1 MLNVFF
7 DIIVYPIRLFLECV
21 YAVLY
26 LSIFKNNIL
35 VSLAGLSLTV
45 NILCL
50 PLYAKAEQLQ
60 KIERG
65 IQKKLSHKAAS
76 IKKHFFGDERYL
88 MLSMYYRENHYHPI
102 MALRSSLSLL
112 IQIPFFIAA
121 YSFLVHLDSLSGKS
135 LFFIPNLAAPDSFFK
150 LRGFSVNIL
159 PIIMTIINLA
169 ASYIY
174 AKEFS
179 IKEKIQL
186 YGMAAVFLVL
196 LYNSPSALVL
206 YWTMNNIFS
215 LGKNIL
221 SRTKKPFLAVY
232 LIGCFLLFLFM
243 IYVLFIRYNMPM
255 REFRNKFF
263 AVSIFAL
270 FLGIPLY
277 VKAGRFLLTKPF
289 SFLRRQS
296 TSSAPLFIASC
307 VAITLLIGFFIPAN
321 LIASDPS
328 EFMNIQ
334 NIKSPLQFLYYSG
347 FQSIGLFFFWP
358 LCLFFFAPRLLRR
371 GLSLAASGVALCGY
385 ANFFIFY
392 RNYGII
398 SQDLN
403 FNIASNE
410 FLAGPLPQQ
419 IINLLFCLFVFT
431 ALFFAFRLNR
441 EKLAVL
447 AAGICSAG
455 VLILLFFRISVIYEG
470 IDRQREFQER
480 ITGKPEQTNEIKPIF
495 PLSRNGK
502 NVVIIML
509 DRAINSYF
517 PLICEQRPDVKE
529 AFAGFTYY
537 KNTVSFYRRTIFGT
551 PPLFGGYEYSVQN
564 MDKRPDKEYREKHN
578 EALLLLPTIFKS
590 LGYTVTVTDMP
601 YTDYENGMDP
611 EFFLS
616 RGINAYNTFGTCTG
630 KYLHDVLHIDEYPES
645 LRLDKLLQRN
655 LLLFSILESS
665 VYSMRDIIYF
675 NGRYWS
681 TEDYNKGAGVP
692 RHIID
697 SYTVLYYLPELT
709 SITTEEPI
717 TEDPPGG
724 PAGAFNIIV
733 NNLTHRE
740 AYLQMPD
747 FTVQERTSDAGENF
761 FGDNSFKYYHVNAAS
776 YILLS
781 KWFNYLRRE
790 KVWDN
795 TKIIIVSDHG
805 DSSITAPGFSSWQN
819 NHVLPYN
826 PILLV
831 KDFNAEG
838 EITTSDIFMTNADTP
853 LMALESIM
861 GNPVNPFT
869 KKQLKADKEKGIYIY
884 TEGNSNASYYS
895 GNTILEDNSFFYHVK
910 DSVFDPANWTELKY
924 RDFKNI
930 INRE

>member
-1 MLNVFF
+1 MLNVLF
-7 DIIVYPIRLFLECV
+7 DIIVYPLRLFLECV

-26 LSIFKNNIL
+26 LSIFKNNVL

-45 NILCL
+45 NLLCL

-60 KIERG
+60 KIERD
-65 IQKKLSHKAAS
+65 IHKKLSRRIAS
-76 IKKHFFGDERYL
+76 IKKYFSGDERYL
-88 MLSMYYRENHYHPI
+88 LLSMYYRENHYHPV

-135 LFFIPNLAAPDSFFK
+135 LFLIGNLALPDSLLK
-150 LRGFSVNIL
+150 LGGFSVNIL
-159 PIIMTIINLA
+159 PVIMTLINLA
-169 ASYIY
+169 AGYIY
-174 AKEFS
+174 AKDFPV
-179 IKEKIQL
+179 KEKVQL
-186 YGMAAVFLVL
+186 YGMTAVFLVL

-221 SRTKKPFLAVY
+221 SKTKRPFLAVY
-232 LIGCFLLFLFM
+232 LMGCFILFLFM
-243 IYVLFIRYNMPM
+243 VYVLFIRYNMPM

-263 AVSIFAL
+263 ALSIFVG
-270 FLGIPLY
+270 FLCIPLY
-277 VKAGRFLLTKPF
+277 IKAGKFLVNKAF
-289 SFLRRQS
+289 SFLKERS
-296 TSSAPLFIASC
+296 TASVPLFIVSC
-307 VAITLLIGFFIPAN
+307 TAIALLVGFFIPAN

-328 EFMNIQ
+328 EFMDIQ
-334 NIKSPLQFLYYSG
+334 NIQSPLRLLYFSG
-347 FQSIGLFFFWP
+347 VQSIGLFLFWP

-371 GLSLAASGVALCGY
+371 GLSIAASGIALCGY

-410 FLAGPLPQQ
+410 FLAGSVPQQ
-419 IINLLFCLFVFT
+419 MINLSFCLLVF
-431 ALFFAFRLNR
+431 ALLFLVSRLNR
-441 EKLAVL
+441 EKIAVITT
-447 AAGICSAG
+447 GICSAG
-455 VLILLFFRISVIYEG
+455 VMLLFVFRISAIYAG
-470 IDRQREFQER
+470 IDKHLEFQNR
-480 ITGKPEQTNEIKPIF
+480 INRQPEQNNEIKPIF
-495 PLSRNGK
+495 PLSRSGK
-502 NVVIIML
+502 NVVVIML

-517 PLICEQRPDVKE
+517 PLICQQRPDVKE
-529 AFAGFTYY
+529 AFDGFVYY
-537 KNTVSFYRRTIFGT
+537 NNTASLYRRTIFGA

-578 EALLLLPTIFKS
+578 EALLLLPEIFKS

-601 YTDYENGMDP
+601 YTNYENGMDP
-611 EFFLS
+611 EFFVS

-630 KYLHDVLHIDEYPES
+630 KYLHDVLHIEEYPEP

-655 LLLFSILESS
+655 LLLFSILEST
-665 VYSMRDIIYF
+665 VYSIRDIIYF

-692 RHIID
+692 RHIVD
-697 SYTVLYYLPELT
+697 SYTVLYYLSELT
-709 SITTEEPI
+709 SII
-717 TEDPPGG
+717 QDDPTGRS
-724 PAGAFNIIV
+724 AGAFNSIV
-733 NNLTHRE
+733 NNLTHGE

-781 KWFNYLRRE
+781 QWFNYLRRE
-790 KVWDN
+790 EVWDN
-795 TKIIIVSDHG
+795 TRIIIVSDHG

-831 KDFNAEG
+831 KDFNAKG
-838 EITTSDIFMTNADTP
+838 GITTSDIFMTNADTP
-853 LMALESIM
+853 LIALENITE
-861 GNPVNPFT
+861 NPVNPFT
-869 KKQLKADKEKGIYIY
+869 KKHLKADKEKGIYIY
-884 TEGNSNASYYS
+884 TEGNSNTSYYD
-895 GNTILEDNSFFYHVK
+895 GNTILEDNSLFYHVK
-910 DSVFDPANWTELKY
+910 DSIFDPANWTELKY
-924 RDFKNI
+924 RDFKNT
-930 INRE
+930 INQE